1 MSVSLPVLAS
11 VVLAAFGLAAAGTG
25 WVRGYAV
32 RRALIDI
39 PGERSSHTVPTPR
52 GGGLAIAVV
61 TLLSIILLGL
71 TGLFTVQE
79 TLAMAGGGML
89 VAAVGWRED
98 HSPIAAHWR
107 GLAYLAA
114 VAWALYWLD
123 GLDSLRIG
131 GELIALGW
139 PGMLAALFGMAW
151 LTNLYNFM
159 DGTDALAATQAV
171 TASLAAGFLL
181 WQGEAA
187 GPAILALVIAAAAS
201 GFLCWNWPPAR
212 IFMGDVGSCLLGFL
226 FAVLALIGE
235 RHGTVPVLLW
245 VILLGGFIWDATLT
259 LCMRVVRGERW
270 YAAHRSHAYQ
280 RLVQLGWSHRRLALA
295 FLALNLLV
303 LWPLAWLAA
312 SQPPLAPYATAISAA
327 ICALIWLGI
336 QMYHRRAIET
346 GEGT

>member
-1 MSVSLPVLAS
+1 MQVTLLSLALIAF
-11 VVLAAFGLAAAGTG
+11 AAFALTAAGTG
-25 WVRGYAV
+25 WVRHYAV

-61 TLLSIILLGL
+61 TLLSVILLGL
-71 TGLFTVQE
+71 VGLFTAQE
-79 TLAMAGGGML
+79 TLALAGGGAL
-89 VAAVGWRED
+89 VAAVGWRDD
-98 HSPIAAHWR
+98 HSSVAAHWR

-114 VAWALYWLD
+114 AAWALYFLD

-139 PGMLAALFGMAW
+139 PGMLAALLGVAW

-159 DGTDALAATQAV
+159 DGTDALAATQAI
-171 TASLAAGFLL
+171 TASLAAGWLF
-181 WQGEAA
+181 WQGGAG
-187 GPAILALVIAAAAS
+187 GPALLALSIAAAAS

-235 RHGTVPVLLW
+235 RHGSVPVLVW

-259 LCMRVVRGERW
+259 LGMRVVRGERW

-295 FLALNLLV
+295 FLALNLLI
-303 LWPLAWLAA
+303 LWPLAWVAA
-312 SQPPLAPYATAISAA
+312 NRPPLAPRAAALSAA
-327 ICALIWLGI
+327 LCALTWLGI
-336 QMYHRRAIET
+336 QVYYYRAGRL